1 MIKFIIAFI
10 IFYPT
15 IALKVN
21 EIKANENFYVE
32 IDSLIMI
39 MKKEKSITK
48 STNFKKKYLAT
59 KVDSC
64 SCSISIKE
72 GGNYRSYIVNIC
84 EETILRYR

>member
-39 MKKEKSITK
+39 MKKEKSLTK
-48 STNFKKKYLAT
+48 NTNYKKKYLAS

-64 SCSISIKE
+64 SCIISIKE
-72 GGNYRSYIVNIC
+72 GNNYRSYIVNIC
-84 EETILRYR
+84 EGTTERYK